1 MRSLRD
7 NVLRTRWLH
16 TSEWLKEQDI
26 GAVLLTNASDV
37 RWLTGYSGSNGAA
50 LALADD
56 PPLLATDGRY
66 SEQASGECPEVELV
80 ITRELIDQLLMRLRE
95 HSVTTL
101 AVDPA
106 SLTLAQ
112 FRLISAHPALF
123 GIAVREL
130 ATPVSHLR
138 MTKDRYELDALAE
151 ACRISTE
158 SLAVVMAAINVGM
171 TEVHLAR
178 MLEGVMGDH
187 GAHDRAFPTIVA
199 AGENGGQPHHSPS
212 TRPIE
217 EGDLVTI
224 DFGAA
229 IDGYHADCTR
239 TVIVGADPADWQVE
253 MYETVRRAAKAAR
266 AAAGPGVPT
275 TVVDAA
281 ARTLISDAGFGEY
294 FVHGVGHGVGLDI
307 HEAPMLNSST
317 TDTLG
322 LAIPFTVE
330 PGIYIPGKGGV
341 RIEDTCV
348 LRSDG
353 LAILTKYPRGLTRVG

>member
-7 NVLRTRWLH
+7 NVLRTRWLR
-16 TSEWLKEQDI
+16 TTEWLKEQEI
-26 GAVLLTNASDV
+26 GALLLTNPSDV

-50 LALADD
+50 LAVSDG

-66 SEQASGECPEVELV
+66 TEQATNECPEVELV

-95 HSVTTL
+95 HSVTSL

-130 ATPVSHLR
+130 ASPVSDLR
-138 MTKDRYELDALAE
+138 QTKDRYELDALAQ
-151 ACRISTE
+151 ACRISTDA
-158 SLAVVMAAINVGM
+158 LGVVLETMRVGM
-171 TEVHLAR
+171 TEVHIAR
-178 MLEGVMGDH
+178 MIETVMGDH
-187 GAHDRAFPTIVA
+187 GAHDRSFPTIVA
-199 AGENGGQPHHSPS
+199 AGENGGRPHHSP
-212 TRPIE
+212 TDREIV

-239 TVIVGADPADWQVE
+239 TVIVGADPVDWQMEV
-253 MYETVRRAAKAAR
+253 YETVRRASKAGR
-266 AAAGPGVPT
+266 NAAGPGVPVA
-275 TVVDAA
+275 VVDAA
-281 ARTLISDAGFGEY
+281 ARDVITEANFGEY
-294 FVHGVGHGVGLDI
+294 FVHGIGHGVGLDI
-307 HEAPMLNSST
+307 HEAPMLNST
-317 TDTLG
+317 ATDTLG
-322 LAIPFTVE
+322 TAIPFTVE

-348 LRSDG
+348 LKSDG